1 MEKRENLFWFCRIE
15 NETNFSDWTQK
26 WHYVSQLKSNEQHV
40 QFTHLPAGKYENL
53 LSNIDIQQS
62 MYQIMNIFLFLLLYQ
77 FYFKAKNVL

>member
-40 QFTHLPAGKYENL
+40 QLTHLPAGKYESL
-53 LSNIDIQQS
+53 LSNIDTQRIDVS
-62 MYQIMNIFLFLLLYQ
+62 NNEHIPVPSIASVLF
-77 FYFKAKNVL
+77 